1 VQGSGV
7 VGPTILLGS
16 RVVFREGLGR
26 ILGTV
31 GFDIVASAS
40 SLAGVLAA
48 QLTRDSP
55 VLVVLD
61 VGNDQAATIR
71 EIELIRGR
79 FPASRIA
86 LLGDQHQL
94 DEAHVVGAFRAGIHA
109 YFESPNC
116 ETFIKS
122 LELVMSGETIIPARL
137 VSFLLRRHDHNEE
150 FPHADE
156 RPAQGDG
163 SKCRQRLS
171 EREICILRCLIAGQS
186 NKMIARNKAIAEATV
201 KVHVKAILRKI
212 HVRNR
217 TQAAIWGMHND
228 SIIAAGRDRSPNGS
242 APLGPETTVAED
254 RAMFGVP
261 ARLSEN
267 APLLRP

>member
-1 VQGSGV
+1 
-7 VGPTILLGS
+7 VGPTVLLGS

-26 ILGTV
+26 ILGAV

-40 SLAGVLAA
+40 SFAGVSAA
-48 QLTRDSP
+48 QLARDSP
-55 VLVVLD
+55 ILVVLD

-71 EIELIRGR
+71 EVELIRDQ

-94 DEAHVVGAFRAGIHA
+94 AEAHVVEAFRAGIHA

-122 LELVMSGETIIPARL
+122 LELVMSGETIIPAHV
-137 VSFLLRRHDHNEE
+137 VSFMLRRHDDNEE

-156 RPAQGDG
+156 RPVQGEG
-163 SKCRQRLS
+163 SKCRRRLS
-171 EREICILRCLIAGQS
+171 EREICILRCLIAGHS
-186 NKMIARNKAIAEATV
+186 NKMIARNNAIAEATV

-228 SIIAAGRDRSPNGS
+228 SIIAAGHDRSPNGS
-242 APLGPETTVAED
+242 APLVPEAADAGE
-254 RAMFGVP
+254 RAMFGVT
-261 ARLSEN
+261 ARLSES
-267 APLLRP
+267 ATLPPP